1 MRQVFVEL
9 IKVSKSQKHFFLKV
23 ETPLP
28 KKLTKYLTKFCP
40 MKLGQ
45 NFAKYFVCFLGNEV
59 SKKIAFEI
67 Y

>member
-1 MRQVFVEL
+1 MSPKLFRTYPHREEEEVFL
-9 IKVSKSQKHFFLKV
+9 

-28 KKLTKYLTKFCP
+28 KKQKKYLTKFCP

-45 NFAKYFVCFLGNEV
+45 NIFKCYFVCFLGNGV
-59 SKKIAFEI
+59 SRKNAFDI